1 MRARKAFTIVELLV
15 TMTIIGLLTQIA
27 VPRYSDMKRRATA
40 AAIMGDVHA
49 IRIAAFTHYTES
61 GNFPPN
67 AAAGRVP
74 PLLVPYL
81 PRGFN
86 FRRADYTY
94 DWHVWSVTSGRGASR
109 RRETLVGVTVV
120 VKDPKLAAQLVK
132 AAGAG
137 FIPIV
142 TTTQVTFLVSSA

>member
-1 MRARKAFTIVELLV
+1 MRLRKGFTIVELLV

-40 AAIMGDVHA
+40 AAILGDVHA
-49 IRIAAFTHYTES
+49 VRIAAFTHYTEAGS
-61 GNFPPN
+61 FPPN

-81 PRGFN
+81 PSGFT
-86 FRRADYTY
+86 FRRADFTY
-94 DWHVWSVTSGRGASR
+94 DWHVWNVTTGRGASR
-109 RRETLVGVTVV
+109 VRERLVGITVV
-120 VKDPKLAAQLVK
+120 VQDPKLAAQLVK

-142 TTTQVTFLVSSA
+142 TATQVTFLVSAA